1 MTKMQRF
8 SYWSGF
14 LYYVSTALDVFVLAV
29 PPILLGVFAPAQV
42 QVRNYIFVLLALVV
56 RQSVVTLITLGRDSL
71 VSLTRIQTTYAFAHA
86 VALFDALRGRTDAWV
101 ATGAAT
107 SSPTSAR
114 VIRLVRV
121 WLATTQLVLW
131 SVVAWRAPT
140 YGWTPYAPVALFA
153 ALSLLVVFPIARGR
167 MELPRIVD
175 PMTARRQLA
184 GVLQ

>member
-1 MTKMQRF
+1 M
-8 SYWSGF
+8 
-14 LYYVSTALDVFVLAV
+14 
-29 PPILLGVFAPAQV
+29 
-42 QVRNYIFVLLALVV
+42 V
-56 RQSVVTLITLGRDSL
+56 RQSVVPLITLGRDSL

-114 VIRLVRV
+114 VIR
-121 WLATTQLVLW
+121 LVLW